1 MRHADAPMN
10 CWRKL
15 SSLRAPDRA
24 CTNKRTPATGR
35 GSCRCADRRKLAG
48 LSSLSRIGGPL
59 VGAEIA
65 EQHLTSLQSF
75 LREAGARPRRASV
88 DRASGDRGAA
98 YDRSTAYDRGAGN
111 GIRNAHAA
119 VAVEVGIDVVVVVG
133 VVVAWGLRTERP
145 WAFDADQTTRLEPRI
160 IRHILHNRLFQHIR
174 ISKRILRLNDR
185 LHAADHFCALNL
197 LNRLRGCVGG
207 EARGKADAGD
217 GGEGDGG
224 GTLQHCVTP
233 RLFV

>member
-48 LSSLSRIGGPL
+48 LSSLSSIGGPL

-98 YDRSTAYDRGAGN
+98 YDRSTANDRGAGN

-119 VAVEVGIDVVVVVG
+119 VAVEVGIDVGVRVGVGVGVVVVIV

-160 IRHILHNRLFQHIR
+160 IRHILHNR
-174 ISKRILRLNDR
+174 
-185 LHAADHFCALNL
+185 
-197 LNRLRGCVGG
+197 
-207 EARGKADAGD
+207 
-217 GGEGDGG
+217 
-224 GTLQHCVTP
+224 
-233 RLFV
+233 